1 MFLPDSVM
9 SDINLLYCFDLFGTA
24 VFALSG
30 VLVAARKKMDFIG
43 VMVLAAAV
51 AIGGGTLRDLI
62 LGARPIFWIADNTYL
77 YVILASCVL
86 GVLGLKFLD
95 DINNRLLLPVFDAV
109 GLASFLGI
117 GLTKSLQY
125 GTSYLIAIILGTM
138 TGVGGGI
145 IRDTLAREI
154 PFVLQKEIYATA
166 CVAGGVSLVAA
177 LQIGL
182 PENIALVI
190 GILVTLVIRLA
201 AIFYSLRLPEVK
213 L

>member
-1 MFLPDSVM
+1 MGN
-9 SDINLLYCFDLFGTA
+9 INLLYCFDLFGTA

-30 VLVAARKKMDFIG
+30 VLVAARKKMDFVG
-43 VMVLAAAV
+43 VLVLAAAV

-62 LGARPIFWIADNTYL
+62 LGARPIFWIEDNNYL

-86 GVLGLKFLD
+86 GVVGLKFLD
-95 DINNRLLLPVFDAV
+95 HINNRLLLPVFDAV

-117 GLTKSLQY
+117 GLTKSLQF

-145 IRDTLAREI
+145 IRDTLAGEI

-166 CVAGGVSLVAA
+166 CVAGGASLVAA
-177 LQIGL
+177 LHIGL
-182 PENIALVI
+182 PENIALLI
-190 GILVTLVIRLA
+190 GILVTLLIRLA
-201 AIFYSLRLPEVK
+201 AIFYALRLPEVK